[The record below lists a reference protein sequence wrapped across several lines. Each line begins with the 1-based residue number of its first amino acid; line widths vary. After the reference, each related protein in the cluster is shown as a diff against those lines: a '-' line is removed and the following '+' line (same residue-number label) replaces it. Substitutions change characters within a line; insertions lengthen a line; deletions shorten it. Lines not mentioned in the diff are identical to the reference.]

1 MLCKFLDDR
10 FSNEGAWNLQTVL
23 KEKGCEYMTDILLQ
37 KFFEKERWEQALETG
52 VDKHIDKGELRKLC
66 SPMVRA
72 QLYNAIIS
80 DNYEIAPP
88 HQAEIPKD
96 NGDMRIVYVNENIDR
111 IFLSIANNL
120 FFEMFPEFVHK
131 SCKSYQTGIG
141 CGKIVQEVSR
151 QVVNTNR
158 KEVGFKADLTK
169 YFDTVPIRY
178 IDEIF
183 DRMENKIGKSKI
195 IDIVRKYYHT
205 DLCFD
210 INGNLI
216 EKYQSL
222 KQGCSVASFLADAVL
237 YRVDLALSSMS
248 GYYVR
253 YSDDLLMISDDHDG
267 AFMTLHRMLSDM
279 EMTLNPKKVE
289 PVYKDKWVKFL
300 GFNIKGNQ
308 ITLSK
313 NRVKSFQK
321 EIEQRTIK
329 CKNITLKRAVN
340 QVNSYLYKGDGTY
353 SWATSVL
360 PIINVDK
367 DIEVLNTFVM
377 DALRACV
384 TQKKKIGG
392 LGSVNDREDYT
403 ILRGVGKN
411 VTANKS
417 KTEKEI
423 ENYLSIKCMQ
433 NALLTRRAV
442 YDTLVR
448 SM

>member
-1 MLCKFLDDR
+1 M
-10 FSNEGAWNLQTVL
+10 N
-23 KEKGCEYMTDILLQ
+23 DILLQ
-37 KFFEKERWEQALETG
+37 KFFEMKRWEEALETG

-66 SPMVRA
+66 SPEVRLA
-72 QLYNAIIS
+72 LYNAIVT

-88 HQAEIPKD
+88 HQAQIPKD
-96 NGDMRIVYVNENIDR
+96 NGDMRIVYVNENVDR
-111 IFLSIANNL
+111 IFLSIVNNL
-120 FFEMFPEFVHK
+120 FFEMFPEFVHP
-131 SCKSYQTGIG
+131 SCKSYMKGQG

-151 QVVNTNR
+151 HMVKVKTV
-158 KEVGFKADLTK
+158 EVGFKADLTK

-183 DRMENKIGKSKI
+183 DRMESKVGKSKI

-210 INGNLI
+210 YNGELI
-216 EKYQSL
+216 EHYQSL
-222 KQGCSVASFLADAVL
+222 KQGCAVASFLADAVL
-237 YRVDLALSSMS
+237 YKIDKVMSMLP

-253 YSDDLLMISDDHDG
+253 YSDDLLYVGSEWG
-267 AFMTLHRMLSDM
+267 AAFLTLKAMLSDM

-289 PVYKDKWVKFL
+289 QVYKNRWVKFL
-300 GFNIKGNQ
+300 GFSIKGDM

-321 EIEQRTIK
+321 EIEARTIK
-329 CKNITLKRAVN
+329 QRNITAKRALN
-340 QVNSYLYKGDGTY
+340 QVNNYLYKGDGTY

-360 PIINVDK
+360 PIINVEK
-367 DIEVLNTFVM
+367 DIETLNAFVM
-377 DALRACV
+377 DAIRACA
-384 TQKKKIGG
+384 TNKKKIGG
-392 LGSVNDREDYT
+392 LGSVNDKEDYT
-403 ILRGVGKN
+403 ILRGTGKN
-411 VTANKS
+411 VTANRK

-423 ENYLSIKCMQ
+423 EGYLSIGCMQ

-442 YDTLVR
+442 YETLVR

>member
-1 MLCKFLDDR
+1 
-10 FSNEGAWNLQTVL
+10 
-23 KEKGCEYMTDILLQ
+23 MTDILLQ

-52 VDKHIDKGELRKLC
+52 VDKHIDKGELRQLC
-66 SPMVRA
+66 SPDVRVR
-72 QLYNAIIS
+72 LYNAIVS

-88 HQAEIPKD
+88 HQVQIPKD
-96 NGDMRIVYVNENIDR
+96 NGDMRTVYVNENVDR

-120 FFEMFPEFVHK
+120 FFEIFPEYVHQ

-141 CGKIVQEVSR
+141 CGKVVQEVSR
-151 QVVNTNR
+151 QMVNS
-158 KEVGFKADLTK
+158 KERQVGFKADLTK
-169 YFDTVPIRY
+169 YFDTVPLKY

-183 DRMENKIGKSKI
+183 DRMESQVGKSKI

-210 INGNLI
+210 IDGNLI
-216 EKYQSL
+216 EQYQSL

-237 YRVDLALSSMS
+237 YHLDNVVSMLP

-253 YSDDLLMISDDHDG
+253 YSDDLLYVGEEWGS
-267 AFMTLHRMLSDM
+267 AFQTVKAILSDM
-279 EMTLNPKKVE
+279 KMTLNPKKVE
-289 PVYKDKWVKFL
+289 PVYKDKWIKFL
-300 GFNIKGNQ
+300 GFNIKGSQ

-321 EIEQRTIK
+321 EIEARTIK
-329 CKNITLKRAVN
+329 QRNITLKRALN

-360 PIINVDK
+360 PIINVGK
-367 DIEVLNTFVM
+367 DIDVLNTFVM
-377 DALRACV
+377 DCLRACA
-384 TQKKKIGG
+384 TKKKKIGG

-411 VTANKS
+411 VSANKN

-423 ENYLSIKCMQ
+423 ENYLSIRCMQ

>member
-1 MLCKFLDDR
+1 M
-10 FSNEGAWNLQTVL
+10 
-23 KEKGCEYMTDILLQ
+23 DILLQ
-37 KFFEKERWEQALETG
+37 KFFEMRRWEEALETG
-52 VDKHIDKGELRKLC
+52 VDKHMDKGELRKLC
-66 SPMVRA
+66 SPEVRI
-72 QLYNAIIS
+72 QLYNAIVT

-96 NGDMRIVYVNENIDR
+96 NGDMRIVYVNENVDR
-111 IFLSIANNL
+111 IFLSIVNNL

-131 SCKSYQTGIG
+131 CCKSYQSGIG

-151 QVVNTNR
+151 QIVNT
-158 KEVGFKADLTK
+158 KEKQVGFKADLTK

-183 DRMENKIGKSKI
+183 DRMEKKIGRSKI
-195 IDIVRKYYHT
+195 IDITKKYYHT

-210 INGNLI
+210 INGDLI

-237 YRVDLALSSMS
+237 YKIDKTISEMNV
-248 GYYVR
+248 YYVR
-253 YSDDLLMISDDHDG
+253 YSDDLLVLGDNWSKVFDVLKD
-267 AFMTLHRMLSDM
+267 MLSDM
-279 EMTLNPKKVE
+279 EMTLNREKVHA
-289 PVYKDKWVKFL
+289 VHKDKWVTFL
-300 GFNIKGNQ
+300 GFNIKGSQ

-313 NRVKSFQK
+313 NRNKSFQR
-321 EIEQRTIK
+321 EIEARTIK
-329 CKNITLKRAVN
+329 QHKITLKRAIN
-340 QVNSYLYKGDGTY
+340 QVNNYLYKGDGQY

-360 PIINVDK
+360 PIVNVEK
-367 DIEVLNTFVM
+367 DIDTLNEFVL
-377 DALRACV
+377 DALRACA
-384 TQKKKIGG
+384 TGKKKIGG
-392 LGSVNDREDYT
+392 LGSVNDKEDYT

-411 VTANKS
+411 VSANRR

-423 ENYLSIKCMQ
+423 EGYLSIRCMQ